1 MRFSLTKRQPSLVRK
16 ALLMTAI
23 CLGSPSLEGVYAD
36 GTRSTPVVLAIQK
49 AEPAVVNI
57 QGNKTIT
64 NASVS
69 GQSTKQEVNGMGT
82 GVIIDRRGYIITNY
96 HVVAEVGRIE
106 VTLADGSTSL
116 ATMINYDPET
126 DLALIKIPTKRD
138 LPVVVLGRSDNLLR
152 GETVIAIGN
161 PFGYQNT
168 VTVGII
174 SALHRDIPVNGTQ
187 QYNDLI
193 QTNADINPGN
203 SGGPLLNIEG
213 NVIGI
218 NVAVR
223 VGAQGIGFAIPIDTA
238 MEVMADLVA
247 AHREAGTHGLTFS
260 RNLNEKGNQLIIR
273 ESTDHGSNPRNEILS
288 GDRVESV
295 EGQAVR
301 NRLEL
306 ELALLDK
313 HQGDSVQL
321 GCERNG
327 MLISH
332 SIKLAGG
339 SVEGDTN
346 RAAWEQLGVRLS
358 VVSDSAL
365 ALVGEGYKYSG
376 GLRINE
382 VRPGSPADKARLTP
396 GDIIVGVMDWQTP
409 ELKHLAWILENP
421 SFRSAPTSRY
431 YLVRK
436 RARMT
441 VAMSLESA
449 VPSSISR
456 NGSKDVR

>member
-1 MRFSLTKRQPSLVRK
+1 M
-16 ALLMTAI
+16 
-23 CLGSPSLEGVYAD
+23 
-36 GTRSTPVVLAIQK
+36 
-49 AEPAVVNI
+49 
-57 QGNKTIT
+57 
-64 NASVS
+64 
-69 GQSTKQEVNGMGT
+69 
-82 GVIIDRRGYIITNY
+82 
-96 HVVAEVGRIE
+96 
-106 VTLADGSTSL
+106 
-116 ATMINYDPET
+116 
-126 DLALIKIPTKRD
+126 
-138 LPVVVLGRSDNLLR
+138 
-152 GETVIAIGN
+152 
-161 PFGYQNT
+161 
-168 VTVGII
+168 
-174 SALHRDIPVNGTQ
+174 
-187 QYNDLI
+187 
-193 QTNADINPGN
+193 
-203 SGGPLLNIEG
+203 
-213 NVIGI
+213 
-218 NVAVR
+218 
-223 VGAQGIGFAIPIDTA
+223 
-238 MEVMADLVA
+238 
-247 AHREAGTHGLTFS
+247 
-260 RNLNEKGNQLIIR
+260 
-273 ESTDHGSNPRNEILS
+273 
-288 GDRVESV
+288 ESV

-313 HQGDSVQL
+313 RQGDSVQL

-327 MLISH
+327 MLIAH

-365 ALVGEGYKYSG
+365 ALVGEGYKYTG

-421 SFRSAPTSRY
+421 SFRSAPTSKY

-436 RARMT
+436 RARIT
-441 VAMSLESA
+441 VAMGLESA